1 MLNPS
6 QAIPTQSD
14 EDVVVLIPID
24 EEHVSAD
31 RSIIGPYSVE
41 IPEPRD

>member
-1 MLNPS
+1 MLNPT
-6 QAIPTQSD
+6 QAIAMQND
-14 EDVVVLIPID
+14 EDVVVLIPVD